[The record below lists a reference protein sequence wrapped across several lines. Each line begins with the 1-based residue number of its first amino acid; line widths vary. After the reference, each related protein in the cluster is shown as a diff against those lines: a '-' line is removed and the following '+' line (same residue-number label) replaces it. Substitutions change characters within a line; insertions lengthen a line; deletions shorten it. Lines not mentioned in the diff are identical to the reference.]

1 MPHRCLSSL
10 ELTAAPMEGLTTVVF
25 RKIHAEFF
33 GAADRYYLPFVTP
46 TIEPRFTERQM
57 RELSPQANAG
67 IKAIP
72 QLLTRRAEDFL
83 WAAHALAELGYDEV
97 NLNLGC
103 PAGTVV
109 AKGKGAGFLGDPIGL
124 REFFDRIFAEV
135 LPIKV
140 SVKTRLGLKNPE
152 EFPGLVELYNLYPIS
167 RLIVHPRIKTDLYKG
182 DARREVLLTELP
194 NIRPALGYNGDIV
207 TLSDLCSCA
216 QNFSGAPGGLVELMV
231 GRALMADPA
240 LFRKAR
246 GKEPAGR
253 DEILAFHN
261 ALFDAYAA
269 LFGSR
274 KNAMMRMKEYWFF
287 QLNLFGENDE
297 ISALQKSAKE
307 LFRTREIDQFQ
318 RCIRSI
324 IDSYA
329 LLSETR
335 YGWRK
340 TL

>member
-1 MPHRCLSSL
+1 MPQADLTNL
-10 ELTAAPMEGLTTVVF
+10 ELTVAPMEGLTTVVF
-25 RKIHAEFF
+25 RKIHAEIF
-33 GAADRYYLPFVTP
+33 GPADRYYLPFVTP
-46 TIEPRFTERQM
+46 TIEPKFTERQM
-57 RELSPQANAG
+57 RELSPKANIG

-83 WAAHALAELGYDEV
+83 WAAQALADLGYEEV

-109 AKGKGAGFLGDPIGL
+109 AKAKGAGFLGDPIGL
-124 REFFDRIFAEV
+124 REFFERIFAKE
-135 LPIKV
+135 LPINV

-152 EFPGLVELYNLYPIS
+152 EFAGLVELYNLYPIS
-167 RLIVHPRIKTDLYKG
+167 RLIVHPRIRSDFYKG
-182 DARREVLLTELP
+182 DARREVLLAELA
-194 NIRPALGYNGDIV
+194 NIKLPLGCNGDII
-207 TLSDLCSCA
+207 TLENLNSCA
-216 QNFSGAPGGLVELMV
+216 QDFSSAPGGLVELMV

-246 GKEPAGR
+246 GKAPASK

-269 LFGSR
+269 LFESR

-287 QLNLFGENDE
+287 QLNLFGSNDE

-307 LFRTREIDQFQ
+307 LFRIREIGEFQ
-318 RCIRSI
+318 SSVCKI
-324 IDSYA
+324 IDTFS
-329 LLSETR
+329 LLTEPR

-340 TL
+340 PL